1 MKRIYFTLITVLIS
15 ITFLNCQKEFSST
28 NFGTGSVA
36 NNLASPITATLQGNI
51 LDEDGQPAAGVQITV
66 GTKTSI
72 TNDHGYFRV
81 RDAALDKNASLVI
94 AEKPGYFTGY
104 RTFSATSGVNQ
115 VVIKLL
121 KKTLAGSLDG
131 AGGGDIALSNG
142 SKVSLPANG
151 FIKKL
156 DGSSY
161 NGTVNVYAHYID
173 PAASDINESVPGSF
187 MANDKNN
194 KRVSLVSFGM
204 MAVELE
210 SASGEKLQIA
220 KDNTAKLTIAI
231 PSPLQSSAPSSISLW
246 YIDEQTGL
254 WKEEGTAV
262 KNGANYVGE
271 VKHFSFWNADFS
283 NPSVILKAT
292 IQNSKGQPLSNVSV
306 NIKGTGSGHG
316 CGYTD
321 SLGQV
326 SGLVPAN
333 ENLTLEI
340 LDQCGG
346 VVYSKSI
353 PALTQNADLG
363 RITIGNTNSSVIAVE
378 GKILDCNNTPVTGG
392 YAIIEFNN
400 IIRYAHVYGN
410 GDFSSSFVTCQ
421 GVASTFQVLGV
432 DSASQQQGSAVSMTI
447 SSPITDVGN
456 IIACG
461 TSALEFV
468 NYNIDGTDYISTP
481 TNDSLIA
488 FTSNGPGSS
497 FTTYIS
503 GGKPQSFI
511 DFNYIH
517 NKTTGA
523 FPLNIL
529 STDAFATTSLT
540 QPFNINI
547 TGYPQNIGEFYSGN
561 FSGKFTDAS
570 AQAVVHN
577 ITCSFRLRKYY

>member
-1 MKRIYFTLITVLIS
+1 MKRIYFALVTLLIS
-15 ITFLNCQKEFSST
+15 VTFLNCQKEFSSV

-36 NNLASPITATLQGNI
+36 NNLPSPITATLQGNI
-51 LDEDGQPAAGVQITV
+51 LDENGQPAAGVQITV

-121 KKTLAGSLDG
+121 KKTLAGSVDG
-131 AGGGDIALSNG
+131 ASGGDITLASG
-142 SKVSLPANG
+142 SKVLLPANG
-151 FIKKL
+151 FIKKV

-204 MAVELE
+204 IAVELE

-231 PSPLQSSAPSSISLW
+231 PSSLQSSAPSSISLW

-254 WKEEGTAV
+254 WKEEGSAV
-262 KNGANYVGE
+262 KNGTNYVGE
-271 VKHFSFWNADFS
+271 VKHFSFWNCDYSGPAVKISMTIVNAKHSPIVYADVVIK
-283 NPSVILKAT
+283 SVANDIR
-292 IQNSKGQPLSNVSV
+292 Q
-306 NIKGTGSGHG
+306 
-316 CGYTD
+316 GYTD

-346 VVYSKSI
+346 VVYSQNI
-353 PALTQNADLG
+353 PALTQNTDLG
-363 RITIGNTNSSVIAVE
+363 KITIGNTSSSVITLE
-378 GKILDCNNTPVTGG
+378 GKILNCNNTPVNSG

-400 IIRYAHVYGN
+400 IIRYAHVNGS
-410 GDFSSSFVTCQ
+410 GDFASSFLTCQ
-421 GVASTFQVLGV
+421 GVTPTYDILGV
-432 DSASQQQGSAVSMTI
+432 DSASQQQGPVVTMTMT
-447 SSPITDVGN
+447 SPITYAGN

-461 TSALEFV
+461 TSAIEFI
-468 NYNIDGTDYISTP
+468 NYNIDGTDYSYSP
-481 TNDSLIA
+481 TNDSLVA
-488 FTSNGPGSS
+488 FTSSGPVSL
-497 FTTYIS
+497 FTTYVNAS
-503 GGKPQSFI
+503 RLGSFI
-511 DFNYIH
+511 YFNYIH
-517 NKTTGA
+517 NETTGV
-523 FPLNIL
+523 FPLNSL
-529 STDAFATTSLT
+529 STNAFANTSLT

-561 FSGKFTDAS
+561 FSGQFTDAS
-570 AQAVVHN
+570 APAVAHN